1 VVTLPVRKDAQF
13 TIGTDGGPGSMSLG
27 EPVAQQVLEIQDR
40 RRRHIAGMHMSV
52 LE

>member
-1 VVTLPVRKDAQF
+1 MVTLPVRKDAQF

-27 EPVAQQVLEIQDR
+27 EPVGLQVLEIQDNR
-40 RRRHIAGMHMSV
+40 RRDSAGMHMSV